1 LDSRRN
7 IVLNFESAAPSV
19 VKSIRQRDLLNTWL
33 RLYARQQTTPAI
45 AEYQPARLQE
55 ELSDLIYYTVDTAVA
70 PPRLTIQSEGTRV
83 SRAYG
88 QTGKGTL
95 LDQYVGPRLA
105 PFVMPVYYTCV
116 ARRLPVYT
124 VAELDDIYGRV
135 VAYERLLLPF
145 ATEDKVTHVIAS
157 VKTISEDGGFE
168 IQNLMRGSDTPPRPK
183 LRAVI
188 DRELF
193 HHAPGRI
200 AAADV
205 IEFADQSGPRVTA
218 EIIELN

>member
-1 LDSRRN
+1 MLD
-7 IVLNFESAAPSV
+7 FESATPSA

-33 RLYARQQTTPAI
+33 RLYARQQAVPAI
-45 AEYQPARLQE
+45 AEYQPTRLE
-55 ELSDLIYYTVDTAVA
+55 DELSDLIYYAVDIATT
-70 PPRLTIQSEGTRV
+70 PPSLTILSEGTRI

-88 QTGKGTL
+88 HTGKGTL

-105 PFVMPVYYTCV
+105 PLVMPVYYACV
-116 ARRLPVYT
+116 ARGLPVYT
-124 VAELDDIYGRV
+124 IAELDDLYGRV

-145 ATEDKVTHVIAS
+145 ATGDKITHVIAS
-157 VKTISEDGGFE
+157 VKAISVDGGFE
-168 IQNLMRGSDTPPRPK
+168 IQNLMRGNDALPRPK

-193 HHAPGRI
+193 HRAPGRI

-205 IEFADQSGPRVTA
+205 IEFADESPPGVSA

>member
-1 LDSRRN
+1 MLD
-7 IVLNFESAAPSV
+7 FESATPSA

-33 RLYARQQTTPAI
+33 RLYARQQAVPAI
-45 AEYQPARLQE
+45 AEYQPTRLE
-55 ELSDLIYYTVDTAVA
+55 DELSDLIYYAVDIATT
-70 PPRLTIQSEGTRV
+70 PPSLTILSEGTRI

-88 QTGKGTL
+88 HTGKGTL

-105 PFVMPVYYTCV
+105 PLVMPVYYACV
-116 ARRLPVYT
+116 ARGLPVYT
-124 VAELDDIYGRV
+124 IAELDDLYGRV

-145 ATEDKVTHVIAS
+145 ATDDKITHVIAS
-157 VKTISEDGGFE
+157 VKAISVDGGFE
-168 IQNLMRGSDTPPRPK
+168 IQNLMRGNDALPRPK

-193 HHAPGRI
+193 HRAPGRI

-205 IEFADQSGPRVTA
+205 IEFADESAPGVSA